1 MISIYGAR
9 DYGKWSVRAAL
20 AGSASDWAMV
30 RNTTTL
36 VGGPTTSQASETVSS
51 LGASLDSRY
60 RLITGGNYRI
70 SGIAGVQAESVKAG
84 GTKETGGGINNLT
97 LVSSEWSSGRTRLGL
112 DARVQRDRF
121 AASLAASW
129 THELGANGRAM
140 RPVALDA
147 ASWETGSSNIARDG
161 VEVDAGLSFKP
172 TAATQ
177 IKLGYSR
184 LVVGNMVSDKGLIT
198 AVLAW

>member
-1 MISIYGAR
+1 MA
-9 DYGKWSVRAAL
+9 
-20 AGSASDWAMV
+20 
-30 RNTTTL
+30 
-36 VGGPTTSQASETVSS
+36 P
-51 LGASLDSRY
+51 
-60 RLITGGNYRI
+60 
-70 SGIAGVQAESVKAG
+70 
-84 GTKETGGGINNLT
+84 
-97 LVSSEWSSGRTRLGL
+97 
-112 DARVQRDRF
+112 F
-121 AASLAASW
+121 ASLAASW

-140 RPVALDA
+140 RPVALDG

-161 VEVDAGLSFKP
+161 AEVDAGLSFKP

>member
-1 MISIYGAR
+1 MG
-9 DYGKWSVRAAL
+9 
-20 AGSASDWAMV
+20 
-30 RNTTTL
+30 
-36 VGGPTTSQASETVSS
+36 VS
-51 LGASLDSRY
+51 LESRY
-60 RLITGGNYRI
+60 RLITGRNYRI
-70 SGIAGVQAESVKAG
+70 SGIAGVQAERVKAG
-84 GTKETGGGINNLT
+84 GAQETGGGINNLT
-97 LVSSEWSSGRTRLGL
+97 LVSSKWSSGRTKLGL

-121 AASLAASW
+121 TASLAASW
-129 THELGANGRAM
+129 TYELGANGRTM
-140 RPVALDA
+140 RTIALDG

-198 AVLAW
+198 AILAW